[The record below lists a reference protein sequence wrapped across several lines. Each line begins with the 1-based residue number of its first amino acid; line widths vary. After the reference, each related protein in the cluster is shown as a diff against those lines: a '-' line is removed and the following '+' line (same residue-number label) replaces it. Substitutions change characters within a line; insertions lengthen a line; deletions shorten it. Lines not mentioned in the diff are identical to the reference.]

1 MKYNSA
7 TQSWDA
13 SDSYLATAPNVTNN
27 PSVTGDTTGATHVVN
42 TANTSPTVVSNYN
55 TQSKVNDINNQ
66 YQNHASTQTPSF
78 PTGTKQPVIVQ
89 GDDGSEVVAGY
100 AANEQDRQRIINSYG
115 GQTSFNT
122 PFSAPQDAQ
131 LQPNGTY
138 LYQGNYYTKDQL
150 SSPESLAAI
159 SNTSTQQK
167 KYDEALQ
174 SELAAINKRYDMYRQ
189 QQEQV
194 TSSGAAGAQNA
205 LLQSGAGGRGSVAQ
219 YAAATADERVKTIM
233 ADGQKALSELDSQ
246 RDQLLS
252 AARVAYQDK
261 NYKLLGDL
269 NAQLTKNRDQMIS
282 LAKEKNEAI
291 ATETKN
297 AQKTSD
303 IASIYEQGITDP
315 AAILG
320 KLKESG
326 VTNISAKEVAD
337 TLKNLSPEGT
347 EDLLKTLKLNSA
359 PSGVVQKT
367 IQAIATGGLAA
378 GLKEAGVYAQGG
390 GTGIIGEYNYY
401 KAQAEAA
408 GQNPVDF
415 NTYQNMDANRK
426 AKVAAASVAG
436 SAGLTT
442 TQANLATKLSDDYEQ
457 RSKDF
462 YTIRDAYNKIVS
474 AAKNPSAAG
483 DMALLFGYM
492 KLLDPNSVVRETE
505 YATAQ
510 NAGSIPETI
519 RARYNAAVN
528 AKKLDEAQRKD
539 FVDRSK
545 KVFETSKQQQDVL
558 KKDFESRAV
567 KYGVPTDLV
576 VRETEA
582 LSQELVTSE
591 KEAADNLSAYITANP
606 AKQSE
611 IASKI
616 TLMEKQLGR
625 HINAVEFYEAFPE
638 YKK

>member
-1 MKYNSA
+1 MNPTTVPYQGYTASA
-7 TQSWDA
+7 EP
-13 SDSYLATAPNVTNN
+13 ATVTY
-27 PSVTGDTTGATHVVN
+27 SQVAQ
-42 TANTSPTVVSNYN
+42 SPTVVSNYN
-55 TQSKVNDINNQ
+55 TQSKVNDINSQ
-66 YQNHASTQTPSF
+66 YQNHVNTQTPSF
-78 PTGTKQPVIVQ
+78 PTGTSRAVYAPS
-89 GDDGSEVVAGY
+89 GDGSTGEFIGY
-100 AANEQDRQRIINSYG
+100 AQTPEQEKQLLGSYQTQ
-115 GQTSFNT
+115 GQTSFGTN
-122 PFSAPQDAQ
+122 FKAPQEAQ

-159 SNTSTQQK
+159 SNTSIQQK

-219 YAAATADERVKTIM
+219 YAAVTADARVQSIM
-233 ADGQKALSELDSQ
+233 QDGQKALAELDSQ

-261 NYKLLGDL
+261 NYQLLGNL
-269 NAQLTKNRDQMIS
+269 NAQITKNRDQMIS

-320 KLKESG
+320 KLKEAG
-326 VTNISAKEVAD
+326 ITNISAKEVAD

-528 AKKLDEAQRKD
+528 GKKLDEAQRKD

>member
-1 MKYNSA
+1 MNPTTVPYQGYTASA
-7 TQSWDA
+7 EP
-13 SDSYLATAPNVTNN
+13 ATVTY
-27 PSVTGDTTGATHVVN
+27 SQVAQ
-42 TANTSPTVVSNYN
+42 SPTVVSNYN

-66 YQNHASTQTPSF
+66 YQNHVNTQTPSF
-78 PTGTKQPVIVQ
+78 PTGTSRAVYAPS
-89 GDDGSEVVAGY
+89 GDGSTGEFIGY
-100 AANEQDRQRIINSYG
+100 AQTPEQEKQLLGSYQTQ
-115 GQTSFNT
+115 GQTSFGTN
-122 PFSAPQDAQ
+122 FKAPQEAQ

-189 QQEQV
+189 QQEQI

-219 YAAATADERVKTIM
+219 YAAVTADARVQSIM
-233 ADGQKALSELDSQ
+233 QDGQKALAELDSQ

-261 NYKLLGDL
+261 NYQLLGNL
-269 NAQLTKNRDQMIS
+269 NAQITKNRDQMIS

-291 ATETKN
+291 AIETKN

-320 KLKESG
+320 KLKQAG
-326 VTNISAKEVAD
+326 ITNISAKEVAD

-442 TQANLATKLSDDYEQ
+442 AQANLATKLSDDYEQ

-528 AKKLDEAQRKD
+528 GKKLDEAQRKD

>member
-1 MKYNSA
+1 MNPTTVPYQGYTASA
-7 TQSWDA
+7 EP
-13 SDSYLATAPNVTNN
+13 ATVTY
-27 PSVTGDTTGATHVVN
+27 SQVAQ
-42 TANTSPTVVSNYN
+42 SPTVVSNYN
-55 TQSKVNDINNQ
+55 TQSKVNDINSQ
-66 YQNHASTQTPSF
+66 YQNHVNTQTPSF
-78 PTGTKQPVIVQ
+78 PTGTSRAVYAPS
-89 GDDGSEVVAGY
+89 GDGSTGEFIGY
-100 AANEQDRQRIINSYG
+100 AQTPEQEKQLLGSYQTQG
-115 GQTSFNT
+115 KTSFGT
-122 PFSAPQDAQ
+122 DFKAPQEAQ

-159 SNTSTQQK
+159 SNTSIQQK

-219 YAAATADERVKTIM
+219 YAAVTADARVQSIM
-233 ADGQKALSELDSQ
+233 QDGQKALAELDSQ

-261 NYKLLGDL
+261 NYQLLGNL
-269 NAQLTKNRDQMIS
+269 NAQITKNRDQMIS

-291 ATETKN
+291 AIETKN

-320 KLKESG
+320 KLKQAG
-326 VTNISAKEVAD
+326 ITNISAKEVAD

-442 TQANLATKLSDDYEQ
+442 AQANLATKLSDDYEQ

-528 AKKLDEAQRKD
+528 GKKLDEAQRKD

-545 KVFETSKQQQDVL
+545 KVFETSKQQQDIL

-582 LSQELVTSE
+582 LSQELVASE

>member
-1 MKYNSA
+1 MNPTTVPYQGYTASA
-7 TQSWDA
+7 EP
-13 SDSYLATAPNVTNN
+13 ATVTY
-27 PSVTGDTTGATHVVN
+27 SQVAQ
-42 TANTSPTVVSNYN
+42 SPTVVSNYN
-55 TQSKVNDINNQ
+55 TQSKVNDINSQ
-66 YQNHASTQTPSF
+66 YQNHVNTQTPSF
-78 PTGTKQPVIVQ
+78 PTGTSRAVYAPS
-89 GDDGSEVVAGY
+89 GDGSTGEFIGY
-100 AANEQDRQRIINSYG
+100 AQTPEQEKQLLGSYQTQ
-115 GQTSFNT
+115 GQTSFGTN
-122 PFSAPQDAQ
+122 FKAPQEAQ

-138 LYQGNYYTKDQL
+138 LYQGQYYTKDQL

-159 SNTSTQQK
+159 SNTSIQQK

-189 QQEQV
+189 QQEQI

-219 YAAATADERVKTIM
+219 YAAATADARVQSIM
-233 ADGQKALSELDSQ
+233 QDGQKALAELDSQ

-261 NYKLLGDL
+261 NYQLLGNL
-269 NAQLTKNRDQMIS
+269 NAQITKNRDQMIS

-291 ATETKN
+291 AIETKN

-320 KLKESG
+320 KLKEAG
-326 VTNISAKEVAD
+326 ITNISAKEVAD

-528 AKKLDEAQRKD
+528 GKKLDEAQRKD

>member
-1 MKYNSA
+1 MNSTTVPYQGYTASAEPA
-7 TQSWDA
+7 T
-13 SDSYLATAPNVTNN
+13 VTY
-27 PSVTGDTTGATHVVN
+27 SQVAQ
-42 TANTSPTVVSNYN
+42 SPTVVSNYN

-66 YQNHASTQTPSF
+66 YQNHVNTQTPSF
-78 PTGTKQPVIVQ
+78 PTGTSRAVYAPS
-89 GDDGSEVVAGY
+89 GDGSTGEFIGY
-100 AANEQDRQRIINSYG
+100 AQTPEQEKQLLGSYQTQ
-115 GQTSFNT
+115 GQTSFGTN
-122 PFSAPQDAQ
+122 FKAPQEAQ

-138 LYQGNYYTKDQL
+138 LYQGQYYTKDQL

-219 YAAATADERVKTIM
+219 YAAATADARVQSIM
-233 ADGQKALSELDSQ
+233 QDGQKALAELDSQ

-261 NYKLLGDL
+261 NYQLLGNL
-269 NAQLTKNRDQMIS
+269 NAQITKNRDQMIS

-297 AQKTSD
+297 AKKTSD

-320 KLKESG
+320 KLKEAG
-326 VTNISAKEVAD
+326 ITNISAKEVVD

-390 GTGIIGEYNYY
+390 GTGIVGEYNYY

-442 TQANLATKLSDDYEQ
+442 AQANLATKLSDDYEQ

-528 AKKLDEAQRKD
+528 GKKLDEAQRTD

-558 KKDFESRAV
+558 KKDFESRAG

-611 IASKI
+611 IANRI
-616 TLMEKQLGR
+616 TVMEKQIGR
-625 HINAVEFYEAFPE
+625 HITATEFYEAFPE

>member
-1 MKYNSA
+1 MNSTTVPYQGYTASAEPA
-7 TQSWDA
+7 T
-13 SDSYLATAPNVTNN
+13 VTY
-27 PSVTGDTTGATHVVN
+27 SQVAQ
-42 TANTSPTVVSNYN
+42 SPTVVSNYN
-55 TQSKVNDINNQ
+55 TQSKVNDINSQ
-66 YQNHASTQTPSF
+66 YQNHVNTQTPSF
-78 PTGTKQPVIVQ
+78 PTGTSRAVYAPS
-89 GDDGSEVVAGY
+89 GDGSTGEFIGY
-100 AANEQDRQRIINSYG
+100 AQTPEQEKQLLGSYQTQ
-115 GQTSFNT
+115 GQTSFGTN
-122 PFSAPQDAQ
+122 FKAPQEAQ

-138 LYQGNYYTKDQL
+138 LYQGQYYTKDQL

-159 SNTSTQQK
+159 SNTSMQQK

-219 YAAATADERVKTIM
+219 YAAATADARVQSIM
-233 ADGQKALSELDSQ
+233 QDGQKALAELDSQ

-261 NYKLLGDL
+261 NYQLLGNL
-269 NAQLTKNRDQMIS
+269 NAQITKNRDQMIS

-297 AQKTSD
+297 AKKTSD

-320 KLKESG
+320 KLKEAG
-326 VTNISAKEVAD
+326 ITNISAKEVAD

-408 GQNPVDF
+408 GQIPVDF
-415 NTYQNMDANRK
+415 NTYQNMDSNRK

-442 TQANLATKLSDDYEQ
+442 VQANLATKLSDDYEQ

-528 AKKLDEAQRKD
+528 GKKLDEAQRKD

-545 KVFETSKQQQDVL
+545 KVFETSKQQQDIL

-582 LSQELVTSE
+582 LSQELVASE